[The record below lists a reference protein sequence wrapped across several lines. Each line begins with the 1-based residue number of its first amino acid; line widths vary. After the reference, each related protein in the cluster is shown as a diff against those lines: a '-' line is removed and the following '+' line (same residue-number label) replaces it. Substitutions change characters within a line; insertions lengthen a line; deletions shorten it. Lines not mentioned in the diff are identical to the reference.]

1 MAGRAIFPFDAGRRA
16 NAAAAART
24 TSANGAVT
32 TMRPGTQPDALRPET
47 HPEREGE
54 AETQTA
60 GDRETHFGFKTVS
73 MTDKRRLVRGVFDSV
88 ASRYDLM
95 NDLMSAGVH
104 RLWKDAFISWL
115 APRPGQ
121 HLLDVAGGTG
131 DIAFRFLERAGGA
144 ESGARVTVCD
154 LTPAMLE
161 HGRNRAV
168 DRGIVSGIDW
178 VSGNAEG
185 LPFADKSVD
194 AYTIAFGIRNV
205 ADIPAALREAYR
217 VLRPGGRFMCL
228 EFSRVTAPVLARLYD
243 VYSFSVLPKL
253 GKIVAGDADSYQY
266 LAESIRRFPD
276 QERFAAMIRDAG
288 FANVK
293 LRNLSGGIAAIHSGW
308 RL

>member
-1 MAGRAIFPFDAGRRA
+1 MTAMGSGTETGPKI
-16 NAAAAART
+16 
-24 TSANGAVT
+24 GADI
-32 TMRPGTQPDALRPET
+32 G
-47 HPEREGE
+47 G
-54 AETQTA
+54 A
-60 GDRETHFGFKTVS
+60 GDRDTHFGFKTVS
-73 MTDKRRLVRGVFDSV
+73 MTDKRRMVRGVFDSV

-95 NDLMSAGVH
+95 NDLMSMGVH
-104 RLWKDAFISWL
+104 RLWKDAMISWL

-161 HGRNRAV
+161 TGRDRAV
-168 DRGIVSGIDW
+168 DRGILNGIDW
-178 VSGNAEG
+178 VSGNAET
-185 LPFADKSVD
+185 LPIADKSVD

-205 ADIPAALREAYR
+205 ADIEAALREARR
-217 VLRPGGRFMCL
+217 VLRPGGRFLCL
-228 EFSRVTAPVLARLYD
+228 EFSHVTVPALARLYD
-243 VYSFSVLPKL
+243 LYSFSVLPRL
-253 GKIVAGDADSYQY
+253 GKMVADDAASYQY

-276 QERFAAMIRDAG
+276 QQRFAAMIRDAG

-293 LRNLSGGIAAIHSGW
+293 VRGLSGGIAALHSGW